1 MQIRKI
7 IDQRKL
13 FILIIL
19 LSLLFAFSSL
29 TFASNLDKEI
39 RTMVLES
46 ETKFVDEAMAGITH
60 LGNGAVDYAIASAL
74 PDKEARI
81 DAQRSVLV
89 GGVSAF
95 VLKTVIGQKRPP
107 GPIEYKH
114 FTLDSHYH
122 AMPSGHT
129 TTAFAL
135 AATVARYYPKY
146 KYLSYGLATLVG
158 VSRLYE
164 DMHWASNVVAGAG
177 LGYISAKF
185 VEIKW

>member
-1 MQIRKI
+1 M
-7 IDQRKL
+7 QRKKFIKYPIS

-19 LSLLFAFSSL
+19 LSIFVFSSL
-29 TFASNLDKEI
+29 TLAADVDQEI

-46 ETKFVDEAMAGITH
+46 KTEFIDQAMAGITH
-60 LGNGAVDYAIASAL
+60 LGNGAVDYTIASVL
-74 PDKEARI
+74 PDEEARI
-81 DAQRSVLV
+81 DAQRSILV
-89 GGVSAF
+89 GGASAF
-95 VLKTVIGQKRPP
+95 ILKTVIGQKRPP

-114 FTLDSHYH
+114 FTLDSRYH

-135 AATVARYYPKY
+135 ATTVARHYPKY
-146 KYLSYGLATLVG
+146 KYLSYSLATLVG